1 MRSFLLIAFVL
12 SGLPGASWSQA
23 ESPRAERLNKTNPVK
38 QAADDPQQ
46 RRAAVRAALGQ
57 AREQKANNP
66 DDAIKAR
73 RQLTSQERQ
82 VLRQQLRQQRSDA
95 LDGQKHA
102 DSR

>member
-1 MRSFLLIAFVL
+1 MAVVLL
-12 SGLPGASWSQA
+12 GLPGESWSQA
-23 ESPRAERLNKTNPVK
+23 DSARAERLNKTNPAK

-57 AREQKANNP
+57 AREQNANNP
-66 DDAIKAR
+66 DDAIKAK

-82 VLRQQLRQQRSDA
+82 VLRQQLRQQRTDA

-102 DSR
+102 DNR